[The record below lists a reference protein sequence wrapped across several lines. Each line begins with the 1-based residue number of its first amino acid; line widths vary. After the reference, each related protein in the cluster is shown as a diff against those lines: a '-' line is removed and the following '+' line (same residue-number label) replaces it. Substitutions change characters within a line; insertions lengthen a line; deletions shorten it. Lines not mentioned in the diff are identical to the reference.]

1 MRRFGS
7 VTAFRRSVSIGALAF
22 LALFLLYPLWLVLH
36 ESFLDQSTHQL
47 ALSNYAEIFTSR
59 YYLQSAENSLFASAA
74 TTILTVVIAV
84 PLGFC
89 IARIAIPGKQ
99 ILMTIAALP
108 LVLPT
113 FVSGYAL
120 LLLLGRVGVITVALR
135 SIGIPMQPIYGI
147 GAIVVVFTST
157 LYPFVLLPTVA
168 GFRAIDASIEESA
181 RNLGGSRW
189 RVFRT
194 VLLPLVMPA
203 VLGGAFLVFIES
215 LEDFGVPAI
224 VTQGLP
230 FISLDIFNLFAGAAE
245 SNVGAASALS
255 VLLLIVTSW
264 MLWLQRRYLGRRRFA
279 TAVQHPA
286 PLIALGVLGRSLAA
300 IFCWGVVI
308 ASILPFVAVVVISF
322 MQFRGPVLHW
332 RPGFD
337 NYAALFG
344 QSYQPLVSTLVL
356 TSAAALAATV
366 FGAPVGYVLARY
378 RSKLSTLLDVV
389 GMVPFAVSGTVL
401 AIGLIIAFNSG
412 WLVLTGGWLILVI
425 SYVVRKVPFSIRAAS
440 AIVHQ
445 IDPSL
450 EEASINLGVSP
461 LKTFAKLTI
470 PLMMGGLVA
479 GMVLV
484 WVTVASEISSTIVLY
499 SARWTTMTVVMFQTV
514 QGTAAGEGTAA
525 AAVLVLVTAIP
536 LFVIY
541 RVLGR
546 RDVALL

>member
-1 MRRFGS
+1 MRGFGS
-7 VTAFRRSVSIGALAF
+7 ATAFRRGVSIVALAF
-22 LALFLLYPLWLVLH
+22 FALFLLYPLWLVLH
-36 ESFLDQSTHQL
+36 TSFLDQGTHQL
-47 ALSNYAEIFTSR
+47 GLANYAQILASR
-59 YYLQSAENSLFASAA
+59 YYLQSAENSLLASAL
-74 TTILTVVIAV
+74 TTALTVLIAV
-84 PLGFC
+84 PMGFC
-89 IARIAIPGKQ
+89 VARVAIPGKQ
-99 ILMTIAALP
+99 TLMTIAALP

-120 LLLLGRVGVITVALR
+120 LVLLGRVGVITVALR
-135 SIGIPMQPIYGI
+135 SAGIPMPPIYGMS
-147 GAIVVVFTST
+147 AIVIVFTST

-168 GFRAIDASIEESA
+168 GFRAINASLEESA

-189 RVFRT
+189 RVFWT

-203 VLGGAFLVFIES
+203 VLGGSFLVFIES

-245 SNVGAASALS
+245 SNVGVASALS

-264 MLWLQRRYLGRRRFA
+264 MLLLQRRYLGRRRFA
-279 TAVQHPA
+279 TSARRPASPIELGWAGRTVAAV
-286 PLIALGVLGRSLAA
+286 
-300 IFCWGVVI
+300 FCWGVVI
-308 ASILPFVAVVVISF
+308 ASIFPFVAVVVISF
-322 MQFRGPVLHW
+322 MQFKGPVLHW
-332 RPGFD
+332 RPGLQ
-337 NYAALFG
+337 NYGALFG
-344 QSYQPLVSTLVL
+344 QSFQPLYSTLAL
-356 TSAAALAATV
+356 ATAAALAATAL
-366 FGAPVGYVLARY
+366 GAPVGYVLVRY
-378 RSKLSTLLDVV
+378 RSRLSGLLDVV
-389 GMVPFAVSGTVL
+389 SMAPFAVSGTVL
-401 AIGLIIAFNSG
+401 AIGLVIAFNSG

-425 SYVVRKVPFSIRAAS
+425 SYVVRKVPFSIRASS

-461 LKTFAKLTI
+461 VRTFAKLTM
-470 PLMMGGLVA
+470 PLMVGGLVA

-499 SARWTTMTVVMFQTV
+499 SARWRTMTVVMFQTV
-514 QGTAAGEGTAA
+514 QGTSAGEGTAA

-536 LFVIY
+536 LFLIY
-541 RVLGR
+541 RLLGR